1 LSACANVLFFAV
13 NAVEGNEI
21 RSPVGHAETSARR
34 ADEARNAAVPMP
46 RMSACQQWAGLKQ
59 QKIGTHR
66 QARSRRASHVQRNG
80 EQAKAQR
87 KSAMKSPT
95 KAPRS
100 QVARKAARTRKLRAA
115 GRKAALTRKPRAA
128 GKKAAPTRK
137 LRAAGQKAARTRKR
151 KAPGSKAVASPLMKT
166 MGPREW
172 NFVRRV
178 LVDFPKL
185 SVVDALVAL
194 RGAGI

>member
-1 LSACANVLFFAV
+1 
-13 NAVEGNEI
+13 
-21 RSPVGHAETSARR
+21 
-34 ADEARNAAVPMP
+34 
-46 RMSACQQWAGLKQ
+46 
-59 QKIGTHR
+59 
-66 QARSRRASHVQRNG
+66 
-80 EQAKAQR
+80 
-87 KSAMKSPT
+87 MKSPT

-115 GRKAALTRKPRAA
+115 GRKAALTRKPRTA

-137 LRAAGQKAARTRKR
+137 RKAAGRKAA
-151 KAPGSKAVASPLMKT
+151 ASPLMKT
-166 MGPREW
+166 MSPREW

>member
-1 LSACANVLFFAV
+1 MDARVPMSMM
-13 NAVEGNEI
+13 
-21 RSPVGHAETSARR
+21 SAR
-34 ADEARNAAVPMP
+34 
-46 RMSACQQWAGLKQ
+46 QQWAGPKQ
-59 QKIGTHR
+59 QKIGTDR
-66 QARSRRASHVQRNG
+66 QARRRRNSHVQRDDA
-80 EQAKAQR
+80 QAKAQR
-87 KSAMKSPT
+87 ESAMKSPT
-95 KAPRS
+95 NAPRS

-115 GRKAALTRKPRAA
+115 GRKAALTRKPRTA

-137 LRAAGQKAARTRKR
+137 RRAAGRKAA
-151 KAPGSKAVASPLMKT
+151 ASPLMKT
-166 MGPREW
+166 MSPREW

>member
-1 LSACANVLFFAV
+1 MDARVPMSMM
-13 NAVEGNEI
+13 
-21 RSPVGHAETSARR
+21 SAR
-34 ADEARNAAVPMP
+34 
-46 RMSACQQWAGLKQ
+46 QQWAGPKQ
-59 QKIGTHR
+59 QKIGTDR
-66 QARSRRASHVQRNG
+66 QARHRRNSHVQRNG
-80 EQAKAQR
+80 AQAKAQR
-87 KSAMKSPT
+87 ESAMKSPT
-95 KAPRS
+95 NAPRS

-115 GRKAALTRKPRAA
+115 GRKAALTRKPRTA

-137 LRAAGQKAARTRKR
+137 RRAAGQKAAQTRKR
-151 KAPGSKAVASPLMKT
+151 KAAGRKAAASPLMKT
-166 MGPREW
+166 MSPREW